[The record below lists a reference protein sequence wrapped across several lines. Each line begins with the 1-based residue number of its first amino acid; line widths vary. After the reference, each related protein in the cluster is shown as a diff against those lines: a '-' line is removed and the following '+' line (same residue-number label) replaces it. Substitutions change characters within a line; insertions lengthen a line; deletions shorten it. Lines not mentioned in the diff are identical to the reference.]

1 MTLLWMSSI
10 GFGETWERSI
20 DPISD
25 PMDEWIAREY
35 LELNGFVTM
44 PLRKGSSQSKRS
56 SKEEGVDLYVRNMK
70 FVESD
75 RDPGFLLFSSELK
88 HLRSAIICVR
98 GWHAEKAAL
107 ASMTNGADMLKYL
120 ETNVLKKVEKW
131 FEFEYW
137 RELGETEFPKKIL
150 VAPVFPMQEVYRA
163 RIVAA
168 LKDKGVDGILSF
180 KSMLLDIVDR
190 VDTRNVYPKSELL
203 QLVRTLKTF
212 DLIKDSQMNFLG

>member
-1 MTLLWMSSI
+1 
-10 GFGETWERSI
+10 
-20 DPISD
+20 
-25 PMDEWIAREY
+25 MDEKITREY

-44 PLRKGSSQSKRS
+44 PLRKGHSQSKRS
-56 SKEEGVDLYVRNMK
+56 ARDEGIDLYVRNMK
-70 FVESD
+70 YAEGD
-75 RDPGFLLFSSELK
+75 REPSFLLFSSELR
-88 HLRSAIICVR
+88 HLKSAVICVR
-98 GWHAEKAAL
+98 GWHNEKAAL

-120 ETNVLKKVEKW
+120 ETNVLKKIEKW
-131 FEFEYW
+131 FEFEHW

-150 VAPVFPMQEVYRA
+150 VAPVFPMQEIYRA

-168 LKDKGVDGILSF
+168 LKEKGVDGILSF

-203 QLVRTLKTF
+203 QLVRTFKTC